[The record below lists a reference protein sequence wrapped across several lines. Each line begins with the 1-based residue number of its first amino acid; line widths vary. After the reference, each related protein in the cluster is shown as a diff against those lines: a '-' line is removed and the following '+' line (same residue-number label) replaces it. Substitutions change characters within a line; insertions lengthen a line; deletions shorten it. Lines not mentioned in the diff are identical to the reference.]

1 MYALPATR
9 HHRSKL
15 TPPYPDTFL
24 GLNAIRALSI
34 IALILMFASSIVTL
48 VHDIQGV
55 NRFVDAGKSLSS
67 SSSNS
72 TTSASDDTMV
82 DGDYIAGT
90 TVPHQPAGAFWA
102 VLNRLLIIFQI
113 VILLLSEL
121 GWPSAFFHTF
131 FPVLGA
137 DFGLGPLGVIQCL
150 LGAAVLSHH
159 VDTFALV
166 AAFFLFSIGCLNI
179 FVGLIFRGSAR
190 PRRSIFAW
198 RERAKDVLPTNVGVG
213 PVRVNLS
220 NPPSFVGKVW
230 DGVSEKVSEH
240 STGESGASG
249 RMGFGF
255 GRQGEKAAGLK
266 GPLQF
271 VDYYLAL
278 VLISNARLHPH
289 QTSGVAPAVR
299 PEAKRFVIMTFGTM

>member
-1 MYALPATR
+1 MLPLRA
-9 HHRSKL
+9 
-15 TPPYPDTFL
+15 YTFI

-34 IALILMFASSIVTL
+34 IALILMFSSSIVTL
-48 VHDIQGV
+48 VHDVQGV
-55 NRFVDAGKSLSS
+55 NRFIEAGKHLS

-72 TTSASDDTMV
+72 TTSDDTML
-82 DGDYIAGT
+82 DCDYIEGT

-113 VILLLSEL
+113 VILILSEL
-121 GWPSAFFHTF
+121 GWPAKFFDTF

-137 DFGLGPLGVIQCL
+137 DFGLGPLGLFECL

-166 AAFFLFSIGCLNI
+166 SAFFLFSVGCLNI
-179 FVGLIFRGSAR
+179 FIGLVFRGSAR

-213 PVRVNLS
+213 PIRADLS
-220 NPPSFVGKVW
+220 SPPPFVSKVW
-230 DGVSEKVSEH
+230 DGVSEKIAEH
-240 STGESGASG
+240 STGESGKSG
-249 RMGFGF
+249 YGF

-266 GPLQF
+266 GFLLTKPAESLPR
-271 VDYYLAL
+271 YA
-278 VLISNARLHPH
+278 PKP
-289 QTSGVAPAVR
+289 SGS
-299 PEAKRFVIMTFGTM
+299 F